1 MALTSR
7 KFAMVVAVSDYD
19 SEHLRQLEF
28 CKNDGAEM
36 NKVLK
41 NIGYEIK
48 PNNLMVGKVDGHSL
62 NDGIIEFFEDNEI
75 KALDT
80 VLFYFS
86 GHGIPD
92 TDDTFLSSTN
102 IDVSKPRLRGFS
114 FNDLMK
120 EVSKCVSQKIILVL
134 DCCYSG
140 SASLGKGTD
149 DGVVLGTKAITKGSS
164 SIQAFGRC
172 ILAASQSY
180 EEAFAAQEGGN
191 SLFTRHI
198 LDGLKGKEGSVNV
211 NGNVTPET
219 LGNYVF
225 IHVTEE
231 NPNQKPIIKVES
243 GGEIILASYPDLV
256 DPEFDL
262 SKITDVE
269 TLIADG
275 KKSMLTD
282 EFDKSRRYF
291 SRALEI
297 DPNNSKIWRNLG
309 RLREKCGDRTGAIE
323 CFNEAIQKRSTDSI
337 SWFNKGTIFLKDGN
351 YNAAL
356 ECFEQAIK
364 NDPSDDDSWHNMAVA
379 YFKLNKHRDAR
390 RCLSKENKIEKE
402 KRSSNKEKKNFLKIQ
417 NKN

>member
-1 MALTSR
+1 MSPIPR
-7 KFAMVVAVSDYD
+7 KIAMVVAVSDYD
-19 SEHLRQLEF
+19 NEQLRHLEF

-36 NKVLK
+36 HKVLK
-41 NIGYEIK
+41 DIGYEIK
-48 PNNLMVGKVDGHSL
+48 PNNLMVGKVDGVQL
-62 NDGIIEFFEDNEI
+62 NDAIIEFFEDNEI

-86 GHGIPD
+86 GHGVPD

-120 EVSKCVSQKIILVL
+120 EVNKCVSKKIILIL

-149 DGVVLGTKAITKGSS
+149 DAIILGTKAITKGSS

-180 EEAFAAQEGGN
+180 EEAFAAKEGGN

-198 LDGLKGKEGSVNV
+198 LAGLKGKEGSVNV

-231 NPNQKPIIKVES
+231 NPSQKPIIKVES
-243 GGEIILASYPDLV
+243 GGEIVLARYPDLI

-269 TLIADG
+269 TLVTDG

-297 DPNNSKIWRNLG
+297 DPNNSKIWKNLG
-309 RLREKCGDRTGAIE
+309 RLREKYGDRTGAIE
-323 CFNEAIQKRSTDSI
+323 CFNEAIKRRPADSI

-351 YNAAL
+351 YNDAL

-364 NDPSDDDSWHNMAVA
+364 YDPDDDDAWHNMAVA
-379 YFKLNKHRDAR
+379 NFKLNKHRDAR
-390 RCLSKENKIEKE
+390 KCLSKANKIEKK
-402 KRSSNKEKKNFLKIQ
+402 KRSSKKEKKNLLKI
-417 NKN
+417 